1 MGPARGGLT
10 RLRQWLTDCDG
21 GHDDGETGA
30 MRFTNE
36 ITEEGVTER
45 RFELE
50 VAGEAVPG
58 ILWVPGEAA
67 GSRPKVLI
75 GHGGT
80 QHKRTANVL
89 ALARQLVRHLG
100 YAAVAIDA
108 PGHGDRQTAEER
120 ERAAELRRAILHGPR
135 PGAPAPGA
143 GPPTDPFPARF
154 LQAVEEWRA
163 TIDAVE
169 RLEEVG
175 TGPTGYWGVSMGTSI
190 GLPLSA
196 TEPRVT
202 AAVLGLASLT
212 PRPGREEYIGWARQ
226 LSKPLLFLSQADDAG
241 HPFELAVEL
250 FDLFGSAEKT
260 MHVNPGPHVG
270 IPAFERAEVEAF
282 FRRHLGAAG

>member
-1 MGPARGGLT
+1 
-10 RLRQWLTDCDG
+10 
-21 GHDDGETGA
+21 
-30 MRFTNE
+30 MRFSSET
-36 ITEEGVTER
+36 TEQNVTER
-45 RFELE
+45 RFDLD
-50 VAGEAVPG
+50 VAGETVPG
-58 ILWVPGEAA
+58 ILWAPEGAT
-67 GSRPKVLI
+67 GPRPKVLI

-89 ALARQLVRHLG
+89 GLARQLVRHLG

-120 ERAAELRRAILHGPR
+120 ERATELRRVIRDGPA
-135 PGAPAPGA
+135 PGGPLPGA
-143 GPPTDPFPARF
+143 GPTTDPFPARF
-154 LQAVEEWRA
+154 LQGVDEWKATLDAVEEL
-163 TIDAVE
+163 D
-169 RLEEVG
+169 EVG

-196 TEPRVT
+196 TEPRMT

-212 PRPGREEYIGWARQ
+212 PRPGREEYTGWARQ
-226 LSKPLLFLSQADDAG
+226 LSIPLLFLSQADDAG

-270 IPAFERAEVEAF
+270 IPPFEREEAEAF
-282 FRRHLGAAG
+282 FRRHLGTAG